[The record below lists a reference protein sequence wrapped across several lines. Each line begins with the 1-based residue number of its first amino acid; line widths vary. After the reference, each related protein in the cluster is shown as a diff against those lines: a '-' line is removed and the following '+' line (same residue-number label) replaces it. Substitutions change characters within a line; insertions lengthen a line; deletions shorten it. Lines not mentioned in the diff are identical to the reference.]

1 MSQGRTPPS
10 QFPQAT
16 LGGQKYDIRPLPIA
30 RSREWRAK
38 VKAPLE
44 LIVTTVANLPEL
56 NLNDLE
62 IGAIVGLVQ
71 HIFATVTDAPDLML
85 GWLYDYAPN
94 IAEDKDRIE
103 AEAFDA
109 EVAEAFALIVKQVY
123 PLGRLVSALGGKKFM
138 TS

>member
-10 QFPQAT
+10 QYPQAT
-16 LGGQKYDIRPLPIA
+16 LGGKPYDIRPLPIA

-44 LIVTTVANLPEL
+44 LIVTTVANLPDIDL
-56 NLNDLE
+56 QNLE
-62 IGAIVGLVQ
+62 IGALSGLVQ
-71 HIFATVTDAPDLML
+71 HVFSTVADAPDLIL
-85 GWLYDYAPN
+85 NWLYEYAPN
-94 IAEDKDRIE
+94 IAVDKERIE

-123 PLGRLVSALGGKKFM
+123 PLGRLVSALGAR
-138 TS
+138 SL